1 MVLNIGGFSFKQLDS
16 ISLSSDFCI
25 SAIERIQ
32 NYQALLSLC
41 KPKQT
46 ISLSGQT
53 LPFRGDKQKALKK
66 LYVLASKQESYP
78 LVNGAGKYF
87 GEFVICK
94 IEENQKIF
102 TNTGSFFIQNFTIEL
117 IKDYT

>member
-1 MVLNIGGFSFKQLDS
+1 MVLNIGGFAFKQLDS
-16 ISLSSDFCI
+16 INISSDFSI
-25 SAIERIQ
+25 STIDRIQ
-32 NYQALLSLC
+32 NHQGLLALF

-66 LYVLASKQESYP
+66 LYSLASLQQSYP
-78 LVNGAGKYF
+78 LVNGADKYF
-87 GEFVICK
+87 GEFAISK
-94 IEENQKIF
+94 IEENQSRF
-102 TNTGSFFIQNFTIEL
+102 TNTGAFFIQNFTIEL

>member
-1 MVLNIGGFSFKQLDS
+1 MILNIGGFSFKMLDS
-16 ISLSSDFCI
+16 INISSDFSI
-25 SAIERIQ
+25 STIDRIQ
-32 NYQALLSLC
+32 NYQSLLALC

-66 LYVLASKQESYP
+66 LYALANTQKSYP
-78 LVNGAGKYF
+78 LVNGNGKYF
-87 GEFVICK
+87 GEFVISK
-94 IEENQKIF
+94 IKENQSIF
-102 TNTGSFFIQNFTIEL
+102 TNAGAFFIQNFTIEL